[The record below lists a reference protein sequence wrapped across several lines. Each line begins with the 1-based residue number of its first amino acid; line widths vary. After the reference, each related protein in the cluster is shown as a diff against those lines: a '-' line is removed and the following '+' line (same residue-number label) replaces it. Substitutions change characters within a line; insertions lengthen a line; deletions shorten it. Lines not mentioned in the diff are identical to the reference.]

1 MKKREAEEDKE
12 DRKLQIESD
21 ERVEKAGHGPL
32 GPERTVTHTAGE
44 W

>member
-21 ERVEKAGHGPL
+21 GRVEKAGHGPRPSRPREDRD
-32 GPERTVTHTAGE
+32 GR
-44 W
+44 